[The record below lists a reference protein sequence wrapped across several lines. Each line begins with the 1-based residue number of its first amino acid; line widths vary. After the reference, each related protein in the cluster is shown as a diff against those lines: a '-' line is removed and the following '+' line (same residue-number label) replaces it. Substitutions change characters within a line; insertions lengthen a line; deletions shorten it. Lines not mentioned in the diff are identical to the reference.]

1 MTVATGSSRP
11 IIAMLASGKDR
22 SAPSPP
28 LRTWAGFAAIC
39 LGMFMAI
46 LDVQIVATSLPT
58 IQAALKMRP
67 DQMSWVQTSYLIAEV
82 IAIPLTGVLTS
93 ALSTRWLAV
102 YSLGVFTLA
111 SIGCAMSTTFIA
123 LFGCR
128 VVQGFAGGLLIPQ
141 VFAAGFVFFPGRGQ
155 VLATTIA
162 GVLAVLAPTVGP
174 LVGGFITE
182 VYDWPWLF
190 LINLGPGV
198 VAIAVSAWLL
208 PRQATDLGMLRSL
221 DYPALALM
229 AVALACL
236 EVALKEAPRLTWV
249 GWPVLTLF
257 AASIGSGMLFVRRT
271 LRSRRPIVDLR
282 ALQDRSF
289 ALGSGLSFILG
300 VGLYGA
306 VYLMPV
312 FLAFV
317 RAHDAL
323 EIGEVM
329 AVTGA
334 AQLAVAPV
342 AVFLERRCNARLL
355 TAVGFLLFAAGLA
368 CSAFQSRATD
378 FEEMLF
384 PQLLRGTAIMLCL
397 LPPIRIALDHLPPA
411 AVANAS
417 GLFNLMRNLGGAIG
431 LALID
436 TVLYGRGPIIG
447 NRLGEALYRGD
458 ADTARLVGLPL
469 EQFLLHAPGTPVA
482 PTTLAFVRAAV
493 ERQAI
498 VEAVN
503 EAWALVAALTLAG
516 ALAVLLIRL
525 PSNRP

>member
-1 MTVATGSSRP
+1 MSVTARSSRP
-11 IIAMLASGKDR
+11 IAMLTAGKDR
-22 SAPSPP
+22 SAPSPS
-28 LRTWAGFAAIC
+28 LRTWVGFAAIC

-102 YSLGVFTLA
+102 CSLGVFTIA
-111 SIGCAMSTTFIA
+111 SIGCALSTTFFA

-155 VLATTIA
+155 VLATTMA

-182 VYDWPWLF
+182 AYDWPWLF

-198 VAIAVSAWLL
+198 VAIALSAWLL
-208 PRQATDLGMLRSL
+208 PRQATDLGMLRTL

-236 EVALKEAPRLTWV
+236 EVALKEAPRQTWV
-249 GWPVLTLF
+249 AGPVLALF

-282 ALQDRSF
+282 ALQDRGF

-317 RAHDAL
+317 RAHDAR

-329 AVTGA
+329 VVTGA
-334 AQLAVAPV
+334 AQLAMAPV

-355 TAVGFLLFAAGLA
+355 TAVGFLIFAIGLA
-368 CSAFQSRATD
+368 CSAWQTRATD
-378 FEEMLF
+378 FAEMLL
-384 PQLLRGTAIMLCL
+384 PQVLRGTAIMLCL
-397 LPPIRIALDHLPPA
+397 LPPIRIALDHLPLQ

-417 GLFNLMRNLGGAIG
+417 GLFNLLRNLGGAIG

-436 TVLYGRGPIIG
+436 TILYGRGPIIG
-447 NRLGEALYRGD
+447 ERLGEALYRGD

-469 EQFLLHAPGTPVA
+469 DQFLLHTPGTPVA
-482 PTTLAFVRAAV
+482 PATLAFVRAAV
-493 ERQAI
+493 QRQAI

-503 EAWALVAALTLAG
+503 EAWGLLAALTLAG
-516 ALAVLLIRL
+516 ALAVLLIRIAN
-525 PSNRP
+525 NRP